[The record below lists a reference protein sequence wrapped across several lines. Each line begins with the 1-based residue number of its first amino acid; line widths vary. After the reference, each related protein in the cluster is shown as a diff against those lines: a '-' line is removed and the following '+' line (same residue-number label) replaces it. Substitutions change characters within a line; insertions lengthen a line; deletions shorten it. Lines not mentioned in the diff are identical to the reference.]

1 MTERTT
7 EPKFGAS
14 LKWQSVNVTV
24 QVVLQLVFISALAR
38 LILPEEFGI
47 MAIALVVVGFIEI
60 FAQVGI
66 GPALIQNPNVT
77 IEHKRTAFVF
87 SLGLGVVFFIGTYF
101 AAPAVASFY
110 NQPLLVDVL
119 RWIALSFII
128 SGASVVPRSMLIKEM
143 RFKSLFFCSSTALV
157 FGNLILGLTLAVNG
171 AGIWAYVAA
180 LLTQNILLGIGYW
193 IVAPS
198 PVGLKLDKTSLREMV
213 GYGGRSTLF
222 NMINYAAGKV
232 DTMIVGAYSSD
243 WTLTGLYDRSSY
255 LMGLPVTVLGKL
267 GDSVLFSGMSMMQ
280 KDFDRLRITVL
291 SSVHAVSLLV
301 LPLTVLLILRA
312 KDVTVLLLGS
322 SFDKATPI
330 VAILFACVALR
341 SFIKIGD
348 ATMRATDHLK
358 IGAFIKLGFLIAL
371 GVGAWWAMKDTNDI
385 NVANITNGSS
395 VAWAVTIS
403 TAIQALAIGVWMVLE
418 MKIKGLNLIHKLLPG
433 IILSGVVYL
442 VAFIIQHNI
451 NNDFLS
457 IENIPEIKHA
467 VVISAHIILSA
478 LISITIIFAH
488 PEMMDGGS
496 PELRRNIFGKLKTG
510 TLHKRLTR

>member
-1 MTERTT
+1 
-7 EPKFGAS
+7 
-14 LKWQSVNVTV
+14 
-24 QVVLQLVFISALAR
+24 
-38 LILPEEFGI
+38 
-47 MAIALVVVGFIEI
+47 
-60 FAQVGI
+60 
-66 GPALIQNPNVT
+66 
-77 IEHKRTAFVF
+77 
-87 SLGLGVVFFIGTYF
+87 
-101 AAPAVASFY
+101 
-110 NQPLLVDVL
+110 
-119 RWIALSFII
+119 
-128 SGASVVPRSMLIKEM
+128 
-143 RFKSLFFCSSTALV
+143 
-157 FGNLILGLTLAVNG
+157 
-171 AGIWAYVAA
+171 
-180 LLTQNILLGIGYW
+180 
-193 IVAPS
+193 
-198 PVGLKLDKTSLREMV
+198 
-213 GYGGRSTLF
+213 
-222 NMINYAAGKV
+222 
-232 DTMIVGAYSSD
+232 
-243 WTLTGLYDRSSY
+243 
-255 LMGLPVTVLGKL
+255 
-267 GDSVLFSGMSMMQ
+267 MQ

-371 GVGAWWAMKDTNDI
+371 GVGAWWAMKDTNVV

-395 VAWAVTIS
+395 VAWVVTIS
-403 TAIQALAIGVWMVLE
+403 TSIQALAIGVWMVLE

-457 IENIPEIKHA
+457 IKNIPEIKHA

>member
-1 MTERTT
+1 MTEQTT
-7 EPKFGAS
+7 GPRFVSS

-24 QVVLQLVFISALAR
+24 QVVLQLVFIAALAR
-38 LILPEEFGI
+38 LIPTDAFGI

-77 IEHKRTAFVF
+77 RAHKKTAFVF
-87 SLGLGVVFFIGTYF
+87 SLGLGIIFFIGTYF
-101 AAPAVASFY
+101 AAPVVASFY

-157 FGNLILGLTLAVNG
+157 LGNLILGLTLAVNG

-180 LLTQNILLGIGYW
+180 LLTQNLLLGIGYW
-193 IVAPS
+193 IVAPN
-198 PVGLKLDKTSLREMV
+198 PIGLKLDKTALREMA

-232 DTMIVGAYSSD
+232 DTMVVGAYASN

-280 KDFDRLRITVL
+280 KEFERLRTTVL
-291 SSVHAVSLLV
+291 SAVHAVSLLV

-312 KDVTVLLLGS
+312 EDVTVLLLGS
-322 SFDKATPI
+322 SFLEATPI

-358 IGAFIKLGFLIAL
+358 IGAFIKLGFLIAV
-371 GVGAWWAMKDTNDI
+371 GVGSWWAMKDSNVI
-385 NVANITNGSS
+385 N

-403 TAIQALAIGVWMVLE
+403 TAIQALAIGAWMVLV
-418 MKIKGLNLIHKLLPG
+418 MKINLRKLIHKLFPG
-433 IILSGVVYL
+433 IILSIVFYFGSL
-442 VAFIIQHNI
+442 LFQLNI
-451 NNDFLS
+451 NLEILS
-457 IENIPEIKHA
+457 VDRVPEINHA
-467 VVISAHIILSA
+467 FLIAAHIVFSGFVSILIL
-478 LISITIIFAH
+478 LIH
-488 PEMMDGGS
+488 PEIFDGGS
-496 PELRRNIFGKLKTG
+496 PELRRKIFGKLKKG
-510 TLHKRLTR
+510 KLQSHLTR

>member
-1 MTERTT
+1 MTEQTT
-7 EPKFGAS
+7 EPRFVSS

-24 QVVLQLVFISALAR
+24 QVVLQLVFIAALAR
-38 LILPEEFGI
+38 LIPTDAFGI

-66 GPALIQNPNVT
+66 GPALIQNSNVT
-77 IEHKRTAFVF
+77 NKHKKTAFVF
-87 SLGLGVVFFIGTYF
+87 SLGLGIIFFIGTYF
-101 AAPAVASFY
+101 AAPFVASFY

-157 FGNLILGLTLAVNG
+157 LGNLILGLTLAVNG

-180 LLTQNILLGIGYW
+180 LLTQNVLLGIGYW
-193 IVAPS
+193 IVAPG
-198 PVGLKLDKTSLREMV
+198 PIGLKLDNTALREMV

-232 DTMIVGAYSSD
+232 DTMVVGAYTSN

-280 KDFDRLRITVL
+280 KDFDRLRVTVL
-291 SSVHAVSLLV
+291 SAVHAVSLLV

-312 KDVTVLLLGS
+312 EDVTVLLLGS
-322 SFDKATPI
+322 SFLDATPI

-358 IGAFIKLGFLIAL
+358 IGAFIKLGFLISV
-371 GVGAWWAMKDTNDI
+371 GVGAWWAMKDTNVI
-385 NVANITNGSS
+385 N
-395 VAWAVTIS
+395 VAWAVTFS
-403 TAIQALAIGVWMVLE
+403 TAIQALAIGAWMVFG
-418 MKIKGLNLIHKLLPG
+418 MQINLWRLMHKLFPG
-433 IILSGVVYL
+433 IILSLIFYL
-442 VAFIIQHNI
+442 GSLLFQLDI
-451 NNDFLS
+451 NFEMLS
-457 IENIPEIKHA
+457 ADQIPEIYHA
-467 VVISAHIILSA
+467 VLIALHIIFSGFVSI
-478 LISITIIFAH
+478 LILLIH
-488 PEMMDGGS
+488 PEIFDGGS
-496 PELRRNIFGKLKTG
+496 PELRRKIFDKLRKGKLQS
-510 TLHKRLTR
+510 HLTR